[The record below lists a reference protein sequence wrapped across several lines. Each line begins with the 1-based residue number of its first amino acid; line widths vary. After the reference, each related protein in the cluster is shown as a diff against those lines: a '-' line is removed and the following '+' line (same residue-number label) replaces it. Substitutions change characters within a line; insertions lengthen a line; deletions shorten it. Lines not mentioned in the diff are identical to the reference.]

1 MSDLQTSATITNRLE
16 SEFKKAMSLAFGMQE
31 EDANPMIR
39 LTADAK
45 FGDFQS
51 NAAMGIAKTL
61 KKPPREVAQ
70 AIVDKLQSNALIET
84 LEIAGPGF
92 INITLKNSVLTEL
105 LLSWSGDARLG
116 VAKATQPIH
125 HVIDFSSPNLAKE
138 MHVGHLRT
146 TITGE
151 VISRIIEFK
160 GHSIERI
167 NHVGDWGT
175 QFGMLLEFIYE
186 SEPDVLN
193 NPENF
198 KLSDLESFYKKAKAR
213 FDSDEVFADKARQKV
228 VLLQSGD
235 ATALSL
241 WRTFLK
247 ESLRHCHELYKV
259 LGVTLKDVGE
269 SFYNDRLGHEVEQL
283 LKSGLAQNDNGAV
296 CVFLDGF
303 VNRDGEPLP
312 MIVRKSDGG
321 FNYSTTDI
329 AAIRY
334 RIFEQKAKRLIYVT
348 DLRQEHH
355 FSMLF
360 ALARKAGW
368 AGADVD
374 LQHIGYGMVL
384 GEDKRPFKTRDGGTV
399 RLRHLIDE
407 SIERARQVIQDRSF
421 SDEER
426 DTVARTVGL
435 AAIKYADLSH
445 NLSSD
450 YVFNWDK
457 MLAMEGNTGPYMLYA
472 YARIRSIGRKG
483 QVDFDQ
489 FQKPAALYLEH
500 SSERAL
506 AFELS
511 KLSDVIHEVSLSLKP
526 NHLTDYLYSLSKAFS
541 TFYDKKSGVS
551 VLDAESEAL
560 RQSRLYL
567 CSQTA
572 RALKLG
578 LNLLS
583 LDVLE
588 KM

>member
-1 MSDLQTSATITNRLE
+1 MSDLQTSATVTNRLE
-16 SEFKKAMSLAFGMQE
+16 SEFKKAMSLAFGIQE
-31 EDANPMIR
+31 EEANPMIR
-39 LTADAK
+39 LTAEAK

-51 NAAMGIAKTL
+51 NAAMGIAKSL
-61 KKPPREVAQ
+61 KKSPRDVAQ
-70 AIVDKLQSNALIET
+70 AIVSELQTSLLIEK
-84 LEIAGPGF
+84 LDIAGPGF

-116 VAKATQPIH
+116 VSKVSHPIH

-151 VISRIIEFK
+151 VIARIIEFK

-186 SEPDVLN
+186 SEPDVLH

-247 ESLRHCHELYKV
+247 ESLRHCHDLYKV

-283 LKSGLAQNDNGAV
+283 LESGLAQNDNGAV

-334 RIFEQKAKRLIYVT
+334 RIFEQKAK
-348 DLRQEHH
+348 HH
-355 FSMLF
+355 QLF
-360 ALARKAGW
+360 
-368 AGADVD
+368 
-374 LQHIGYGMVL
+374 
-384 GEDKRPFKTRDGGTV
+384 
-399 RLRHLIDE
+399 
-407 SIERARQVIQDRSF
+407 
-421 SDEER
+421 
-426 DTVARTVGL
+426 
-435 AAIKYADLSH
+435 
-445 NLSSD
+445 
-450 YVFNWDK
+450 
-457 MLAMEGNTGPYMLYA
+457 
-472 YARIRSIGRKG
+472 
-483 QVDFDQ
+483 
-489 FQKPAALYLEH
+489 
-500 SSERAL
+500 
-506 AFELS
+506 
-511 KLSDVIHEVSLSLKP
+511 
-526 NHLTDYLYSLSKAFS
+526 
-541 TFYDKKSGVS
+541 
-551 VLDAESEAL
+551 
-560 RQSRLYL
+560 
-567 CSQTA
+567 
-572 RALKLG
+572 
-578 LNLLS
+578 
-583 LDVLE
+583 
-588 KM
+588 